1 MPDERDRRG
10 VDSRQHQQVIER
22 QHLARLT
29 ARLPCGTRLP
39 TERRHG
45 DSDQDAGATG
55 GGGAGTG
62 AGGAK
67 ESAMRSARGWST

>member
-55 GGGAGTG
+55 
-62 AGGAK
+62 
-67 ESAMRSARGWST
+67 